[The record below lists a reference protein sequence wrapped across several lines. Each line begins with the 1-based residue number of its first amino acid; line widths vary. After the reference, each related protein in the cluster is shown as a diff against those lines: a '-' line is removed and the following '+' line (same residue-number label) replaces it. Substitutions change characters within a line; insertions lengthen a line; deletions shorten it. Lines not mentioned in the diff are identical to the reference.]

1 MRQPTFTG
9 TIREMLQSVLL
20 LFVAIA
26 GPWVVHLAPVRQR
39 LMALVGFVGVLL
51 LWLVLE
57 SWIGKW
63 WFWVGLAVG
72 IASVLFV
79 GGGGAKP
86 RDRRPP
92 PRTRRTRPTDMT
104 EEIGPPVS
112 R

>member
-1 MRQPTFTG
+1 
-9 TIREMLQSVLL
+9 MLQSVLL

-26 GPWVVHLAPVRQR
+26 GPWVVHLAPIRQR

-63 WFWVGLAVG
+63 WFWVGLGIG

-79 GGGGAKP
+79 SEGGDGS
-86 RDRRPP
+86 RRRRPP
-92 PRTRRTRPTDMT
+92 PPRRRRTRPTDMT

-112 R
+112 

>member
-1 MRQPTFTG
+1 MRQPRHTG
-9 TIREMLQSVLL
+9 TMSGMLQSVLL
-20 LFVAIA
+20 IFVAVV

-39 LMALVGFVGVLL
+39 LMALVGFIGVLL

-72 IASVLFV
+72 IASVLFI
-79 GGGGAKP
+79 GGGEP
-86 RDRRPP
+86 RRRRRPP
-92 PRTRRTRPTDMT
+92 PRRTRPTDMT

>member
-1 MRQPTFTG
+1 
-9 TIREMLQSVLL
+9 MLKSALL

-63 WFWVGLAVG
+63 WFWVGLAIG

-79 GGGGAKP
+79 GGGES
-86 RDRRPP
+86 RNRRPP
-92 PRTRRTRPTDMT
+92 PSRRRARPTDMT

>member
-1 MRQPTFTG
+1 MRPPTFPG
-9 TIREMLQSVLL
+9 TIAGMLQSVLL

-39 LMALVGFVGVLL
+39 LMALVCFIGVLL
-51 LWLVLE
+51 LWLALE

-63 WFWVGLAVG
+63 WFWIGLVIG

-79 GGGGAKP
+79 GGGEP
-86 RDRRPP
+86 RNRRPP
-92 PRTRRTRPTDMT
+92 PSRRRTHPTDMT

>member
-1 MRQPTFTG
+1 MRPPTFPG
-9 TIREMLQSVLL
+9 TIVGMLQSVLL

-51 LWLVLE
+51 LWLALE

-63 WFWVGLAVG
+63 WFWVGLIIG

-79 GGGGAKP
+79 GGGEP
-86 RDRRPP
+86 RTRRPP
-92 PRTRRTRPTDMT
+92 PSRRRTRPTDMT
-104 EEIGPPVS
+104 EEIGPPVP

>member
-1 MRQPTFTG
+1 
-9 TIREMLQSVLL
+9 MLQSLLL

-26 GPWVVHLAPVRQR
+26 GPWVVHLAPIRMR
-39 LMALVGFVGVLL
+39 LMALAGFAAVLV
-51 LWLVLE
+51 LWLAFE

-63 WFWVGLAVG
+63 WFWVGLLIG
-72 IASVLFV
+72 IATVMFV
-79 GGGGAKP
+79 GGGDT

-92 PRTRRTRPTDMT
+92 PPRSRRPRPTDMT

>member
-1 MRQPTFTG
+1 
-9 TIREMLQSVLL
+9 MLQSLLL

-63 WFWVGLAVG
+63 WFWVGLAIG
-72 IASVLFV
+72 ITSVLFL
-79 GGGGAKP
+79 GGGP

-92 PRTRRTRPTDMT
+92 PRRRRTQPTDMT

>member
-1 MRQPTFTG
+1 
-9 TIREMLQSVLL
+9 MLQSVLL

-63 WFWVGLAVG
+63 WFWVGLALG
-72 IASVLFV
+72 IVSVLFI
-79 GGGGAKP
+79 GRGEP
-86 RDRRPP
+86 RDRRPN
-92 PRTRRTRPTDMT
+92 TRRRRTQPTDMT